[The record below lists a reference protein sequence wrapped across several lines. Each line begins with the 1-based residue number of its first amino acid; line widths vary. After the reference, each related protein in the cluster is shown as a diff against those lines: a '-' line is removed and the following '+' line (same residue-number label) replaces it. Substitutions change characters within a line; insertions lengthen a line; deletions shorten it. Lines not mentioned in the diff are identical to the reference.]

1 MFEKVGKLFSC
12 YLWTGRP
19 RLRTKD
25 NLQNSIKLVVNR
37 PKEIYSL
44 LLLYLVNVTS
54 PEALIT

>member
-12 YLWTGRP
+12 YLWTGGP